1 MLLIWMPA
9 NECEETDPQTRAEG
23 EVNTQIEGAA
33 RFEQAFYYYIFAIIA
48 VLQASSCSAL

>member
-33 RFEQAFYYYIFAIIA
+33 RFEQAF
-48 VLQASSCSAL
+48 